1 VSKVLLDSKYYTV
14 KDGTIQRRNINPRA
28 ARFETG
34 IPGYSSFTSG
44 SAEAWKGLRG
54 GIGHKYHTSSGSEE
68 CYWSEG
74 LDATH
79 HSGIVQGPKINTA
92 GTFGAAPVKII
103 DFGGETYA
111 IGASKISEWNADT
124 PAWDSKETGIA
135 SPLDAIVVTDSTATY
150 HIVTDA
156 TSAKYT
162 TDGSSW
168 SAITGPMGYMAI
180 HDNKLYS
187 FYGNVLY
194 NSPAKASD
202 GTWDIDGTWDSCKY
216 MHYFGTVYGLFSAK
230 SQVTD
235 EPLLCLHTSEGLWT
249 IDPWVQEAYKYLPL
263 TGHTYA
269 GMAGMF
275 WNSYI
280 FVSTL
285 GGIKKIA
292 GKLVTDIGTDQDDGL
307 PKTYQGYIPQNGM
320 CPAGD
325 GSWMVFSV
333 HNASSTDKS
342 SIFKR
347 HGTVGGNQQI
357 YSTAAANTAITCVH
371 YSPSHL
377 YPPGRLWWGEGTT
390 NVKYCMF
397 PDYNADVT
405 QIASY
410 EYVLSSGKLVY
421 PIFTAGM
428 EAFAKTA
435 IRIRGA
441 TKGCDT
447 NKKFTIYYRADADC
461 FSAVGSD
468 WETALGTFTASPS
481 PTALDFVSGAGLSFK
496 QIQFAVEGAT
506 NSATSTPELL
516 SLEFDYDLGTKR
528 LRGWTFPVEVTRD
541 NSGAILDNL
550 HTSQDKDTMLLFYPS
565 GDSVHGDSYRVKIT
579 NLPENIEFAMFKR
592 KGTVMVTVEELNRG

>member
-1 VSKVLLDSKYYTV
+1 MAKVLLDSKYYTV

-44 SAEAWKGLRG
+44 SAKAWKGLRG
-54 GIGHKYHTSSGSEE
+54 GIGHKYDTGGGSEE
-68 CYWSEG
+68 CYFSDG

-79 HSGIVQGPKINTA
+79 QSGIVQGPKINTA

-103 DFGGETYA
+103 DFGDKTYA
-111 IGASKISEWNADT
+111 IGASKISEWSGT
-124 PAWDSKETGIA
+124 AWTSRETGIA
-135 SPLDAIVVTDSTATY
+135 APLDAIVVTDSTATY
-150 HIVTDA
+150 LVVSDA
-156 TSAKYT
+156 TSAKYS

-168 SAITGPMGYMAI
+168 NTLTGCAGYLAV
-180 HDNKLYS
+180 HDNKLYG

-202 GTWDIDGTWDSCKY
+202 GTWDIDGTWGSCKY

-230 SQVTD
+230 SQITD
-235 EPLLCLHTSEGLWT
+235 EPLLCLHSSEGLWT
-249 IDPWVQEAYKYLPL
+249 IDPWVQEAYNYLPL
-263 TGHTYA
+263 TGHTNAGRA
-269 GMAGMF
+269 GMS

-307 PKTYQGYIPQNGM
+307 PSTYQGYIPSNGM
-320 CPAGD
+320 CAAGD

-333 HNASSTDKS
+333 HNGSSTDKS

-357 YSTAAANTAITCVH
+357 YSTASANTAITCVH

-377 YPPGRLWWGEGTT
+377 YTNGRLWWGEGTS
-390 NVKYCMF
+390 VKYCMM
-397 PDYNADVT
+397 PDFNTDVT
-405 QIASY
+405 QISNY
-410 EYVLSSGKLVY
+410 EYVLASGKLVF
-421 PIFTAGM
+421 PIFAPL

-435 IRIRGA
+435 IRIRGSTRA
-441 TKGCDT
+441 CDT
-447 NKKFTIYYRADADC
+447 NKKFTIYYRTDADC
-461 FSAVGSD
+461 FAAIGSE
-468 WETALGTFTASPS
+468 WTELGTFTDSPS

-496 QIQFAVEGAT
+496 QIQFAVVGAT
-506 NSATSTPELL
+506 NSATSTPVLL
-516 SLEFDYDLGTKR
+516 SLEFDYNAPTKPI
-528 LRGWTFPVEVTRD
+528 RGWTFPVTVGRA
-541 NSGAILDNL
+541 NSTEILDNL
-550 HTSQDKDTMLLFYPS
+550 HTSQEKETLLKFYPS
-565 GDSVHGDSYRVKIT
+565 GDSVHGDYYWVT
-579 NLPENIEFAMFKR
+579 MANLPENVEWAMLR
-592 KGTVMVTVEELNRG
+592 RTGTVQVTVEELIRG